1 MYLWSFTFFTCTR
14 FIPLRQILQNIK
26 QQTHILAFIARSR
39 SHFKHTFSFTA
50 DDAVFPIGGDL
61 VDDWVDGVVDFDT
74 VFPIG
79 GNLVDDWV
87 DGAVVDFDTVF
98 PIGVDLVDFF
108 FFGVDIVFFALG
120 VDINLPADS
129 DSGVGISCELV
140 DS

>member
-14 FIPLRQILQNIK
+14 FIPLRQILQNI
-26 QQTHILAFIARSR
+26 ILAFIARSR

-79 GNLVDDWV
+79 
-87 DGAVVDFDTVF
+87 
-98 PIGVDLVDFF
+98 VDLVDFF

-120 VDINLPADS
+120 VDIDLPADS